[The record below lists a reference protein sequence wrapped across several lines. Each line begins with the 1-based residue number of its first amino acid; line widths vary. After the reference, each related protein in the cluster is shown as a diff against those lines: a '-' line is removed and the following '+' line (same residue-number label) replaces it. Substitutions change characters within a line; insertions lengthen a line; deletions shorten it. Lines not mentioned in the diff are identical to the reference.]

1 MEERRLRVF
10 DDRVLRKVFG
20 SGWDEV
26 TLVWRKLHNENL
38 PDLHLSNI
46 IRVKRA
52 KKKEMMRHVT
62 AMGERRGAYRILMGR
77 AEGK

>member
-20 SGWDEV
+20 SSWEEV
-26 TLVWRKLHNENL
+26 TLVWRKMHNENL
-38 PDLHLSNI
+38 HDLHSSNI

-52 KKKEMMRHVT
+52 KKK
-62 AMGERRGAYRILMGR
+62 
-77 AEGK
+77 

>member
-1 MEERRLRVF
+1 MEERRVRVF

-20 SGWDEV
+20 SSWEEV

-38 PDLHLSNI
+38 HDLRSSNI
-46 IRVKRA
+46 IRVKRI
-52 KKKEMMRHVT
+52 KKKEMMGHVT
-62 AMGERRGAYRILMGR
+62 TMGERRGACRGLMRR